1 MCNRGLHNGQ
11 RCAEDSMLMKA
22 LLDTTAISVGALLM
36 LWAIA
41 RAWSMRQ
48 AVQQAGYC
56 TLLRVLL
63 ALMVF
68 FFGGYLFSV
77 WAILSQHASWLHSVV
92 ALIFLSG
99 SVFVLLTVWLAQ
111 NTSAKLRQYTQHLE
125 DLVEERTEHLQRAL
139 HEQELSRRYFAQLF
153 QGMPVA
159 CFTYDRNG
167 VIRDWNAEAE
177 RVYGFSSAE
186 AVGKTIYELF
196 CRPEDVEA
204 TQRVIEAVFAGEV
217 FRGIEWQDVTKS
229 GEMRWMLCSTFPL
242 TDTEGRVV
250 GAISANIDITE
261 RKQQQQLI
269 EAQRDELEAQNESL
283 QQMTGRLA
291 EANAQLERMATTD
304 ALTELPNHRVF
315 RERLW
320 REFLWA
326 LERDRPLS
334 LLMLDVDHFKQF
346 NDTYGHRAGDE
357 VLRKVAK
364 VLQHHCAAPL
374 LAARYG
380 GEEFVVLLP
389 DTPAFPATRFAEEL
403 RQTIADVPCCYRP
416 ITVSIGVATLD
427 LHTLNP
433 ESLIEEADQALYL
446 SKRNGR
452 NCVSHAGHAGIFVTE
467 IAPEEWIE
475 RVQQAIHDG
484 GGYAARQVVS
494 QMIYDHLQAMRRAR
508 CAVHT
513 GDPSRCYRDGACRFE
528 QWKAYATQCP
538 AFPSDRLQRVI
549 EQHEQFHQLMQALR
563 RQPSE
568 ATLEQL
574 LHCGR
579 EFVDDLQ
586 EALAL
591 TPCAA

>member
-1 MCNRGLHNGQ
+1 MMKPIL
-11 RCAEDSMLMKA
+11 DS
-22 LLDTTAISVGALLM
+22 TAISIGALLM

-56 TLLRVLL
+56 TLLRALL
-63 ALMVF
+63 ALMLLF
-68 FFGGYLFSV
+68 FAGYLFSV
-77 WAILSQHASWLHSVV
+77 WAILSQHAAWLHSIV
-92 ALIFLSG
+92 ALIFLFG

-111 NTSAKLRQYTQHLE
+111 NTSAKLRQYSQRLE
-125 DLVEERTEHLQRAL
+125 QLVEERTKHLQVAL

-229 GEMRWMLCSTFPL
+229 GEIRWMWCSTFPL

-269 EAQRDELEAQNESL
+269 EAQRDELEAQNENL
-283 QQMTGRLA
+283 QRMASRLA

-304 ALTELPNHRVF
+304 GLTGLPNYRVF

-326 LERDRPLS
+326 LEHDCPLS
-334 LLMLDVDHFKQF
+334 VLLLDVDHFKQF
-346 NDTYGHRAGDE
+346 NDTYGHQAGDE
-357 VLRKVAK
+357 VLRKVAT
-364 VLQHHCAAPL
+364 VLRQRCEGTL
-374 LAARYG
+374 FAARYG
-380 GEEFVVLLP
+380 GEEFVALLP
-389 DTPAFPATRFAEEL
+389 GMDEQDAFRFAEEL
-403 RQTIADVPCCYRP
+403 RQAIAEVPCCYRQ
-416 ITVSIGVATLD
+416 ITASIGVATLD

-446 SKRNGR
+446 SKRDGR
-452 NCVSHAGHAGIFVTE
+452 NRVSHAGREGILVTDIPE
-467 IAPEEWIE
+467 EEWIS
-475 RVQQAIHDG
+475 RVQQAIQDG

-508 CAVHT
+508 CAVET

-528 QWKAYATQCP
+528 QWKAYASQCP
-538 AFPSDRLQRVI
+538 AFPSERLQLVDA
-549 EQHEQFHQLMQALR
+549 QHALFHQLMQELR
-563 RQPSE
+563 RQPSQ
-568 ATLEQL
+568 ATLGQL
-574 LHCGR
+574 QQCGKQ
-579 EFVDDLQ
+579 FVESLQ
-586 EALAL
+586 EVLVVI
-591 TPCAA
+591 PCAA